1 MVGGVGTT
9 PTTSGGNGVVS
20 GNGNDRGVDR
30 GSVRSASYVTST
42 PNSRQSAPN
51 ILSSMADTN
60 RLKSPIKTPSAA
72 IDLDFNI
79 DTSQIVGC
87 NDLTAEIDLSD
98 DTLGVAPI
106 HDSHEDTPM
115 FCTPRTNSRIVRIIS
130 KQSNV

>member
-1 MVGGVGTT
+1 
-9 PTTSGGNGVVS
+9 
-20 GNGNDRGVDR
+20 
-30 GSVRSASYVTST
+30 
-42 PNSRQSAPN
+42 
-51 ILSSMADTN
+51 MADTN